1 MRVHE
6 NERAGRGPQMNT
18 DQTIAALERI
28 EAKLDLILEKLKW
41 APQSMAEWYATTTQ
55 GGVLEQEHEQRQDPD
70 RH

>member
-1 MRVHE
+1 
-6 NERAGRGPQMNT
+6 MNT

>member
-28 EAKLDLILEKLKW
+28 EAKLDLILKKLEW
-41 APQSMAEWYATTTQ
+41 APQSMA
-55 GGVLEQEHEQRQDPD
+55 G
-70 RH
+70 